1 MLNLI
6 KYFHIND
13 WFVIQNKFSDLSDKQ
28 KNLLLTQ
35 NFKNPEFVIIFG
47 IIGGAIALDRF
58 YIGDIFIGILK
69 LIILIPLI
77 ILYLLAVFSIL
88 EDIYLALILIV
99 WIICLFDIFLCYK
112 KCKTKNFEVFYN
124 IVSKM

>member
-47 IIGGAIALDRF
+47 IIGGGFALDRF

-88 EDIYLALILIV
+88 EDI
-99 WIICLFDIFLCYK
+99 
-112 KCKTKNFEVFYN
+112 
-124 IVSKM
+124 